1 VLGKLSDR
9 YVLELSEELAD
20 ADQRLLL
27 AFAVA
32 LDALEDR

>member
-9 YVLELSEELAD
+9 YVLELSEELAGVD
-20 ADQRLLL
+20 RRLLV

-32 LDALEDR
+32 LDALQDR